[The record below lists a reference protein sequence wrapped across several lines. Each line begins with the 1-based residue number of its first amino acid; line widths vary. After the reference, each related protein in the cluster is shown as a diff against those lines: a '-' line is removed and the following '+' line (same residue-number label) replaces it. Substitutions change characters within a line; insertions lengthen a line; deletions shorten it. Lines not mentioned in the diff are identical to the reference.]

1 MIRISRTAALSAAAV
16 LALGITAC
24 SPPHQKDSDSAHVT
38 DVTPESGY
46 TGGGVPETSAS
57 ESAAATEATEAELET
72 GYMTSDITAGEPAAQ

>member
-1 MIRISRTAALSAAAV
+1 MTRISRTAALSAAAV

-24 SPPHQKDSDSAHVT
+24 SPPHQKNSDSAHVT

-57 ESAAATEATEAELET
+57 ESAEATGAELET
-72 GYMTSDITAGEPAAQ
+72 GVESGFVTTEEPVSQ

>member
-1 MIRISRTAALSAAAV
+1 MTRISRTAALSAAAV

-24 SPPHQKDSDSAHVT
+24 SPPHQKNSDSAHVT

-57 ESAAATEATEAELET
+57 ESAEATAAELET
-72 GYMTSDITAGEPAAQ
+72 GVESGFVTTEEPVAQ

>member
-16 LALGITAC
+16 LALDITAC

-46 TGGGVPETSAS
+46 TGGGVPETSAG
-57 ESAAATEATEAELET
+57 ESAAATEAEPET

>member
-1 MIRISRTAALSAAAV
+1 MTRISRTAALSAAAV

-24 SPPHQKDSDSAHVT
+24 SPPHQKNSDSTHVT

-57 ESAAATEATEAELET
+57 ESAEATAAELET
-72 GYMTSDITAGEPAAQ
+72 GVESGFVTTEEPVAQ